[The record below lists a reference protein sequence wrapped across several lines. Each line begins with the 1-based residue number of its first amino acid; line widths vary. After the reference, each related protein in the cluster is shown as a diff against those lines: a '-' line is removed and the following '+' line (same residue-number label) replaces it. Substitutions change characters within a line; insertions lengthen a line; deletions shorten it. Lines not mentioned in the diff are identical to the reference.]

1 MVARINIF
9 ASKLTNIARILN
21 KLEIAKALTELPG
34 AVRPA
39 EHLVLDEWT
48 GDKTAIRDESAKA
61 SWR

>member
-21 KLEIAKALTELPG
+21 KLKIAKTPIELPG
-34 AVRPA
+34 AGGPA